1 MTDQPRGAWVAA
13 LTPLNEDL
21 SADLPAMIAHYRW
34 LLANGCD
41 GVAVLG
47 TTGEANSFTV
57 AERRKVID
65 AVSESGLANNAV
77 MIGTGC
83 CAFPDTVELTKAV
96 LGAGYHN
103 VLMLPPFYYK
113 GVGDDGLFGSYSEII
128 QRVGDSRLRIY
139 VYDFPQMTGLE
150 IDAELLARLHEA
162 YPDTIVG
169 VKDSSGRLPDMLAT
183 CERIPGFGT
192 FAGSEEFLT
201 DVVRAGGVGCIS
213 ATANATAPFCGEVW
227 RALQNDG
234 AATDEAQK
242 RLTGL
247 RLMLQAYPA
256 VPSLK
261 AIMADHT
268 GNAAW
273 NRVRPPMLPLD
284 AERTAKLLAEA
295 RQMGLT
301 LPEAA

>member
-1 MTDQPRGAWVAA
+1 MAHRLQGAWVAA
-13 LTPLNEDL
+13 LTPLRQDL

-41 GVAVLG
+41 GIAVLG

-65 AVSESGLANNAV
+65 AVGESGLANDAV
-77 MIGTGC
+77 MVGTGC
-83 CAFPDTVELTKAV
+83 CAFPDTVELTRAV
-96 LGAGYHN
+96 LAAGYDN

-113 GVGDDGLFGSYSEII
+113 GLGDDALFATYSEIV

-150 IDAELLARLHEA
+150 IGAELLARLHDA

-169 VKDSSGRLPDMLAT
+169 VKDSSGRWPDIKAT

-192 FAGSEEFLT
+192 FAGTEQYLADT
-201 DVVRAGGVGCIS
+201 VRAGGAGCIS

-227 RALQNDG
+227 RALQTGGDVDKLQ
-234 AATDEAQK
+234 A
-242 RLTGL
+242 RLTEL
-247 RLMLQAYPA
+247 RLLLQAYPA
-256 VPSLK
+256 VPGLK

-268 GNAAW
+268 GREAW
-273 NRVRPPMLPLD
+273 RRVRPPMLPLD
-284 AERTAKLLAEA
+284 ADRTRKLLDEA
-295 RQMGLT
+295 RRAGLI
-301 LPEAA
+301 LPAAA